1 MSESFVDPYA
11 DHVIHKELRNLLV
24 QFSVEK
30 VNMAWKSLL
39 TGLES
44 QLKEALHPE
53 VKLKTPELVLTNT
66 IETQVS
72 LPAVKGPPKP
82 VKEKKWTPPVP
93 VVAIPE
99 PVPEKVVSEKKMAD
113 LNKRKIHKET
123 VAKRKEMLDAQGING
138 RQLLTADAMKKWIDD
153 GKTYWDIAEQTGV
166 PDTDISVLAKS
177 FGLQSKVS
185 KLIGLKK

>member
-1 MSESFVDPYA
+1 MSDTLHRTLRALWVEYGLE
-11 DHVIHKELRNLLV
+11 ELNMAY
-24 QFSVEK
+24 
-30 VNMAWKSLL
+30 VNML
-39 TGLES
+39 TTMEG
-44 QLKEALHPE
+44 QLKAVRKSEDLPKPP
-53 VKLKTPELVLTNT
+53 VLKEIVLTNT
-66 IETQVS
+66 LDV
-72 LPAVKGPPKP
+72 PAVKGPPKP

-93 VVAIPE
+93 APAPTPE

-113 LNKRKIHKET
+113 LNKKKIHKEA
-123 VAKRKEMLDAQGING
+123 VAKQKEKLDAQGING

-166 PDTDISVLAKS
+166 PDADISVLAKS